1 MTKMLNLL
9 LEEPLQMLELDS
21 KIIKKLNLSNIYIV
35 QDLWHLKRKNLKEL
49 NFTDEE
55 IKQIKIKLQLNSIDL
70 NQKIYH

>member
-1 MTKMLNLL
+1 MLNLL

-70 NQKIYH
+70 NKKIYH

>member
-70 NQKIYH
+70 NKKIYH

>member
-1 MTKMLNLL
+1 MLNLL

-35 QDLWHLKRKNLKEL
+35 QDLWNLKRKNLKEL

>member
-1 MTKMLNLL
+1 MLNLL

-49 NFTDEE
+49 NFIDEE